1 VKLTKEQ
8 ANLRLQS
15 VKTKEELRALIMSI
29 DTSGHG
35 SRTILWSGAAGF
47 HGPQKDQAISA
58 QKIASSLQ
66 QTNSS
71 LRTLE
76 STQAGMFL
84 DINRRSKNFNQQLSD
99 KLNQL
104 FQDNP
109 DGIREFL
116 YGPTSGSP
124 KIRTGKG
131 LWDEVSEKFV
141 MQAQGDV
148 RLLVGGAA
156 LDKVFAQTE
165 LKALLANNAVTSV
178 EGVPIEGLRNLEK
191 ISGTDKV
198 LQLLMGLSEAN
209 TGMINVKVDSA
220 GRPIQTIDGT
230 YHVDATDY
238 MKMNTLGTVAA
249 NEMRPVMDFI
259 PEERRLK
266 HQQAVEEI
274 FKLHPIL
281 RDKSYPLQINADPFE
296 AQRALAR
303 IGTYAGHIA
312 NIHDVSTMLAEAG
325 AQLHQGEHRSAHDT
339 VVSWLTENA
348 GALIA
353 GRLATLLVAPLMA
366 TGPLGMIIGAGIILG
381 ASVGGADLAK
391 KLKKK
396 LEEAYDDLERMNSPL
411 VLDLDGN
418 GIQTISLRGTAIYF
432 DHDSNGFAEKTGWV
446 GPNDGLLVLDL
457 NQNGKVDNGGELFG
471 NHTLV
476 ANGRF
481 ARNGFEA
488 LARYDSNRDGK
499 IDNRDTVWN
508 QLRVWRDRNS
518 NAINDTGELVR
529 LEAVNTKSLLL
540 AYKNSNEVDANGN
553 AHKEKGFYERTNG
566 QRAALTDV
574 WFAKNTLDSR
584 QPQLKQV
591 DARTAALPNLPGIGI
606 VPSLHQT
613 LMGPRG
619 GEVRVTLSR
628 WLQAT
633 RLERMNIK
641 QELLFQ
647 WCGADQNPFFSDI
660 RFIDDETPFNREKVT
675 VIEKLMGQMT
685 PYTENGVGTLRMEAI
700 QSLTSEIE
708 VYVDMMLSNQV
719 HVQPLIDMAIPV
731 ETSIHGPLQMDLSG
745 SVTLLRSQ
753 FKRDPDPAFIPMIQW
768 QLAQRGPGGVA
779 FFNAL
784 KKEMSS
790 QSDALG
796 LAMRSQPTVSAPWEW
811 RIGTGDH
818 DVLSGSALDDFI
830 EAGDSYDYIEAHA
843 GNDTLHGGPGHD
855 SYYGGPGGDTY
866 YISQNGAHAYDTIF
880 DESSPAGVPD
890 RVMFWETPSS
900 QVRLQQTAGSVNF
913 YSGQRLLASIEK
925 QLNPQHRVEE
935 FHFADGVIWD
945 HNALLLQLPILG
957 TPGNDRLLGTA
968 NTSNRLQG
976 LAGQDTLIGGT
987 LADHLEGQQGNDL
1000 LTGLTGQD
1008 TLDGGEGN
1016 DRLEGGEGGDRY
1028 LFAANGGHDRLH
1040 DVDQRTSE
1048 TDRVLFSNLS
1058 TTALT
1063 RVQRLGQDLQLH
1075 FGSSTSLTLVNQLQP
1090 FSRIEEFQF
1099 ANGPT
1104 WTHATLLQQVR

>member
-1 VKLTKEQ
+1 
-8 ANLRLQS
+8 
-15 VKTKEELRALIMSI
+15 
-29 DTSGHG
+29 
-35 SRTILWSGAAGF
+35 
-47 HGPQKDQAISA
+47 
-58 QKIASSLQ
+58 
-66 QTNSS
+66 
-71 LRTLE
+71 
-76 STQAGMFL
+76 MFL
-84 DINRRSKNFNQQLSD
+84 DLDRRSKNFNQQLSN
-99 KLNQL
+99 KLNEL
-104 FQDNP
+104 FLDNP
-109 DGIREFL
+109 DEIKNFL
-116 YGPTSGSP
+116 YGPTTGTP
-124 KIRTGKG
+124 KKRTGKG
-131 LWDEVSEKFV
+131 VWDDVSEKFV

-148 RLLVGGAA
+148 RLLVGGAG

-178 EGVPIEGLRNLEK
+178 EGVPIEGLRQLERT
-191 ISGTDKV
+191 SGTDKV

-209 TGMINVKVDSA
+209 TGMIHIKVDSS
-220 GRPIQTIDGT
+220 GRPIQLMDGT

-238 MKMNTLGTVAA
+238 MKMNTYNTLRP
-249 NEMRPVMDFI
+249 NETRPIIEFI

-274 FKLHPIL
+274 FKLNPIL
-281 RDKSYPLQINADPFE
+281 QARNHPLQINTNPFE
-296 AQRALAR
+296 AQSALAR
-303 IGTYAGHIA
+303 IGTYAGQIGDA
-312 NIHDVSTMLAEAG
+312 LDMATMLTEAG
-325 AQLHQGEHRSAHDT
+325 AQLHQGNHRSAHDT
-339 VVSWLTENA
+339 VVSWLAENT

-366 TGPLGMIIGAGIILG
+366 TGPVGMIIGAGIILG
-381 ASVGGADLAK
+381 ASVGGGELAK

-396 LEEAYDDLERMNSPL
+396 LEEDLEKLEEMNSPL
-411 VLDLDGN
+411 ILDLDGN
-418 GIQTISLRGTAIYF
+418 GIQTLPLRGTALYF

-446 GPNDGLLVLDL
+446 GPNDGLLILDL

-471 NHTLV
+471 NHTRL
-476 ANGRF
+476 ASGDF
-481 ARNGFEA
+481 AKNGFEA
-488 LARYDSNRDGK
+488 LARYDSNRDGQ
-499 IDNRDTVWN
+499 INNRDAIWN

-518 NAINDTGELVR
+518 NAITDSGELLR
-529 LEAVNTKSLLL
+529 LEAANTKSLQLR
-540 AYKNSNEVDANGN
+540 YTKSNEVDANGN
-553 AHKEKGFYERTNG
+553 AHREKGSYERSNG

-574 WFAKNTLDSR
+574 WFTRNTLDSR
-584 QPQLKQV
+584 QLQLKQV

-619 GEVRVTLSR
+619 GGMKVTLSR

-647 WCGADQNPFFSDI
+647 WCGADQNPFSSDV
-660 RFIDDETPFNREKVT
+660 RFIDDETPFNREKVA
-675 VIEKLMGQMT
+675 VVEKLMGQMV
-685 PYTENGVGTLRMEAI
+685 PFTEAGIGTLRMEAI
-700 QSLTSEIE
+700 QSLASEIE

-719 HVQPLIDMAIPV
+719 HVQPLLDMAIPV
-731 ETSIHGPLQMDLSG
+731 ETSIHGPLEMDLSG

-753 FKRDPDPAFIPMIQW
+753 FKRDPDPAFIPMIHW
-768 QLAQRGPGGVA
+768 QLAQRGPGGLA

-784 KKEMSS
+784 KKETSS

-796 LAMRSQPTVSAPWEW
+796 LAMRSQRTVSTPWEW
-811 RIGTGDH
+811 RMGTPDD

-855 SYYGGPGGDTY
+855 SYFGGPGGDTY
-866 YISQNGAHAYDTIF
+866 FISQNGANAYDTIF

-890 RVMFWETPSS
+890 RVIFWETSSS
-900 QVRLQQTAGSVNF
+900 QVRLQQASGSVNI
-913 YSGQRLLASIEK
+913 YSGQRLVASIEK
-925 QLNPQHRVEE
+925 QLNPQHRIEE
-935 FHFADGVIWD
+935 FHFADGVVWD

-957 TPGNDRLLGTA
+957 TPGNDRLLGTT

-976 LAGQDTLIGGT
+976 LAGHDTLMGGT

-1000 LTGLTGQD
+1000 LTGLAGQD
-1008 TLDGGEGN
+1008 ILDGGEGN

-1048 TDRVLFSNLS
+1048 NDRVVFSNLS

-1063 RVQRLGQDLQLH
+1063 RVHRLGQDLQLH

-1104 WTHATLLQQVR
+1104 WTHTTLLQQAR

>member
-1 VKLTKEQ
+1 
-8 ANLRLQS
+8 
-15 VKTKEELRALIMSI
+15 
-29 DTSGHG
+29 
-35 SRTILWSGAAGF
+35 
-47 HGPQKDQAISA
+47 
-58 QKIASSLQ
+58 
-66 QTNSS
+66 
-71 LRTLE
+71 
-76 STQAGMFL
+76 
-84 DINRRSKNFNQQLSD
+84 
-99 KLNQL
+99 
-104 FQDNP
+104 
-109 DGIREFL
+109 
-116 YGPTSGSP
+116 
-124 KIRTGKG
+124 
-131 LWDEVSEKFV
+131 